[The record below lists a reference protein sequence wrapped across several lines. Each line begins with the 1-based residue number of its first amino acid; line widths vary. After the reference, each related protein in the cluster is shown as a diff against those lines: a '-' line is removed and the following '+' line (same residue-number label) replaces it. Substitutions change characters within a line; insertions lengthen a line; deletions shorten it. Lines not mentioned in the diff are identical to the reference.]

1 MRRLV
6 GGGEVGDVSAKLLH
20 QCGRLNLHV
29 NGRPCAFQS
38 GSSRIR
44 NSQHFANC
52 RVLVLCTF
60 GLSQPAPRFYLADQV
75 QTVGEIELGQ
85 IIVRNQPFLR
95 LKYNSEAAEFARK
108 HADLRREIIAS
119 TESLVLMLDP

>member
-1 MRRLV
+1 M

-29 NGRPCAFQS
+29 VRGNFEPCAFQS

-60 GLSQPAPRFYLADQV
+60 GLSQPAPRSYLADQV